1 MTQTNKASLKAT
13 KAETTKPSK
22 VVYILNEAIK
32 TALHNNVTMQIV
44 QVEKLTLSRAELFN
58 KIADSLGAILE
69 PMGKDG
75 KVMPCT
81 VEHWDTVFSFVE
93 QDLIN
98 TRNIL
103 PSTAKTYISELY
115 KLLKARDIEK
125 PRKQTASAVSMAK
138 AREAVASIPDA
149 TLAKKVEEAAKAG
162 DFKEAAKLASEVKR
176 REKAKASEAKKAEAK
191 DTSELRNGLKKWVSE
206 MNSESL
212 AALLWVR
219 NNWADLSSEYQA
231 NKVKKV

>member
-1 MTQTNKASLKAT
+1 MIQSNSSLKAT

-22 VVYILNEAIK
+22 VVYILNDAIQS
-32 TALHNNVTMQIV
+32 ALHSKVTLQLI
-44 QVEKLTLSRAELFN
+44 QVEKLAMTRAELFN
-58 KIADSLGAILE
+58 KIADDLGAILE
-69 PMGKDG
+69 PADSKGNPT
-75 KVMPCT
+75 PCT
-81 VEHWDTVFSFVE
+81 PEHWDTVFSFVE

-149 TLAKKVEEAAKAG
+149 MLSKKVEQAAKAG
-162 DFKEAAKLASEVKR
+162 DFKQAAKLASEVKR
-176 REKAKASEAKKAEAK
+176 REKARASEAKKAEAK
-191 DTSELRNGLKKWVSE
+191 DVSELRNGLKKWVGD
-206 MNSESL
+206 MNGESL
-212 AALLWVR
+212 AALVWVR
-219 NNWADLSSEYQA
+219 NNWQDLSAKYQA
-231 NKVKKV
+231 SK